1 MGLVTLLEDGDPL
14 FKYYSSKGYTSGG
27 DTPGM
32 KSIPY
37 PEGQKPLITF
47 DINNNGKSD
56 VKNIGFLS
64 DLGDI
69 GGDSS
74 EDFLARGGL
83 QAPLRAGIDISRLER
98 YLLDT
103 KKPSGLLFIAKQN
116 LLSRIAVKTETSRGA
131 AYLFGAANEG
141 VYTPLSTLA
150 QAGVGFLGTHLNKQ
164 GLDPTGLINI
174 LSINKYED
182 IIKKQII
189 GNDPIKLT
197 NEKGDLT
204 TDNRLLALTS
214 LISRGE
220 EKKRFNGQLGYT
232 LNKGNN
238 IIEYGGG
245 PNSILGLGKTKITFA
260 DNRINIED
268 YQRDSIKN
276 PYNTY
281 SSLDLLNQPLNSNF
295 QTQEDFRKTLNPQS
309 SPIILSTSPNYVTQN
324 IEQRLGL
331 GNPGARG
338 NRLNYAEGKKDIQGR
353 KLGAGENSDKLTL
366 RSIYKS
372 EETKINDGS
381 DLCKFRIAIIDPESP
396 KDKFFL
402 HFRAFINKFG
412 DGYKASWKG
421 QKYMGRAEEL
431 YKYGGFNRDISIDF
445 TVVAQSKEELI
456 PMHQKLNFLA
466 STLAPTYTKSGY
478 MAGNLSQITVGGY
491 LYEQPGFIEGLNFDI
506 PQEIPWEIGIG
517 VDGSVDNSVKQLPH
531 LINVSLKFQ
540 PIHRFRPAINKM
552 NFNDFGEIA
561 SYGQERYIALENGEG
576 NNYGMSTQAITRAAA
591 EQKAQEEEALQA
603 YYNSMYDPLLDQSIN
618 PDSITEIYSYQE
630 GKNIRYTSDMDGGLR
645 RMNTPGDTIFY

>member
-74 EDFLARGGL
+74 EDFLVRGGV
-83 QAPLRAGIDISRLER
+83 QAPLRAGIDVSRLER
-98 YLLDT
+98 YLLNP

-116 LLSRIAVKTETSRGA
+116 LLSRIAVKTEASRGA
-131 AYLFGAANEG
+131 GYLFGVANEG

-164 GLDPTGLINI
+164 GLDPTGLIDALN
-174 LSINKYED
+174 INKYED

-189 GNDPIKLT
+189 GGFSIKLT
-197 NEKGDLT
+197 DDDGNLKT
-204 TDNRLLALTS
+204 SNRLLALTS
-214 LISRGE
+214 LISRGK

-232 LNKGNN
+232 LNKGNS

-245 PNSILGLGKTKITFA
+245 PNSILGVGKTKITFA
-260 DNRINIED
+260 DNRININNNA
-268 YQRDSIKN
+268 SKN
-276 PYNTY
+276 DKFTFGLSSKNVYKTY
-281 SSLDLLNQPLNSNF
+281 SSLNLLDQPLNFNSK
-295 QTQEDFRKTLNPQS
+295 TQEDFRATLKPSS
-309 SPIILSTSPNYVTQN
+309 SPIILSTSPSYINQN

-331 GNPGARG
+331 GDPGARG
-338 NRLNYAEGKKDIQGR
+338 NRLNYTEGKKSAVQDR
-353 KLGAGENSDKLTL
+353 KLGAGENSDILTL

-372 EETKINDGS
+372 KETKIDDGS
-381 DLCKFRIAIIDPESP
+381 DLCKFRIAIIDPTSP
-396 KDKFFL
+396 NDKFFL
-402 HFRAFINKFG
+402 HFRAFINKFSE
-412 DGYKASWKG
+412 GYKASWKG
-421 QKYMGRAEEL
+421 QKYMGRAEEF
-431 YKYGGFNRDISIDF
+431 YKYNGFNRDISIDF

-466 STLAPTYTKSGY
+466 SSLAPTYTKSGY
-478 MAGNLSQITVGGY
+478 MAGNLSQMTVGGY
-491 LYEQPGFIEGLNFDI
+491 LYEQPGFIENLSFDI
-506 PQEIPWEIGIG
+506 PQEIPWEIGIDTEG
-517 VDGSVDNSVKQLPH
+517 GTDNTVKQLPH

-540 PIHRFRPAINKM
+540 PIHKFRSSINNI
-552 NFNDFGEIA
+552 NFDDETGEIL

-576 NNYGMSTQAITRAAA
+576 NSYGKTTQNIQV
-591 EQKAQEEEALQA
+591 EQKAQEEEALEQA
-603 YYNSMYDPLLDQSIN
+603 AAQQIVQQTA
-618 PDSITEIYSYQE
+618 TEIALQSLGY
-630 GKNIRYTSDMDGGLR
+630 
-645 RMNTPGDTIFY
+645 

>member
-56 VKNIGFLS
+56 VKFPDFLS
-64 DLGDI
+64 NLGDI
-69 GGDSS
+69 GGDFGGDNS
-74 EDFLARGGL
+74 EDFLIRGGI
-83 QAPLRAGIDISRLER
+83 QSPLRAGIDVSRLER

-103 KKPSGLLFIAKQN
+103 KKPSGLLFTAKQN
-116 LLSRIAVKTETSRGA
+116 LLSRIAVKTEASRGA
-131 AYLFGAANEG
+131 AYLFGATNEG

-164 GLDPTGLINI
+164 GLDPTGLLGF
-174 LSINKYED
+174 LSIKKYED
-182 IIKKQII
+182 VIKQQTINNSSI
-189 GNDPIKLT
+189 ELTDEEGN
-197 NEKGDLT
+197 LT

-220 EKKRFNGQLGYT
+220 KKRRFNGQNGYT
-232 LNKGNN
+232 LNIRNS

-245 PNSILGLGKTKITFA
+245 PNSVLGVGKTKITFA
-260 DNRINIED
+260 DNRINIENFKN
-268 YQRDSIKN
+268 DSITKN
-276 PYNTY
+276 PYSTY
-281 SSLDLLNQPLNSNF
+281 SSLDLLNQPLNLNF
-295 QTQEDFRKTLNPQS
+295 KIQEDFRKTILLGNPKAA
-309 SPIILSTSPNYVTQN
+309 PIVLSTSPNYVNQN

-338 NRLNYAEGKKDIQGR
+338 NRLNYTQGKKDLQGR
-353 KLGAGENSDKLTL
+353 KLVAGENSDKLTL
-366 RSIYKS
+366 QPIYKS
-372 EETKINDGS
+372 EETQIDDGS
-381 DLCKFRIAIIDPESP
+381 DLCVFRIAIIDPESP

-478 MAGNLSQITVGGY
+478 MAGNLSQMTVGGY
-491 LYEQPGFIEGLNFDI
+491 LYEQPGFIESLSFDI
-506 PQEIPWEIGIG
+506 PQEIPWEIGIDTEG
-517 VDGSVDNSVKQLPH
+517 EIDNTVKQLPH

-540 PIHRFRPAINKM
+540 PIHKFRPAINSIDLD
-552 NFNDFGEIA
+552 DFGII

-576 NNYGMSTQAITRAAA
+576 NNYGRTTQDIQVEQQAAVQESLE
-591 EQKAQEEEALQA
+591 EQAAQEIVVSTALGLT
-603 YYNSMYDPLLDQSIN
+603 PLG
-618 PDSITEIYSYQE
+618 Y
-630 GKNIRYTSDMDGGLR
+630 
-645 RMNTPGDTIFY
+645 

>member
-56 VKNIGFLS
+56 VKFPDFLS
-64 DLGDI
+64 NLGDI
-69 GGDSS
+69 GGDFGGDNS
-74 EDFLARGGL
+74 EDFLIRGGI
-83 QAPLRAGIDISRLER
+83 QSPLRAGIDVSRLER

-103 KKPSGLLFIAKQN
+103 KKPSGLLFTAKQN
-116 LLSRIAVKTETSRGA
+116 LLSRIAVKTEASRGA
-131 AYLFGAANEG
+131 AYLFGATNEG

-164 GLDPTGLINI
+164 GLDPTGLLGF
-174 LSINKYED
+174 LSIKKYED
-182 IIKKQII
+182 VIKQQTINNSSI
-189 GNDPIKLT
+189 ELTDEEGN
-197 NEKGDLT
+197 LT

-220 EKKRFNGQLGYT
+220 KKRRFNGQNGYT
-232 LNKGNN
+232 LNIRNS

-245 PNSILGLGKTKITFA
+245 PNSVLGVGKTKITFA
-260 DNRINIED
+260 DNRINIENFKN
-268 YQRDSIKN
+268 DSITKN
-276 PYNTY
+276 PYSTY
-281 SSLDLLNQPLNSNF
+281 SSLDLLNQPLNLNF
-295 QTQEDFRKTLNPQS
+295 KIQEDFRKTILLGNPKAA
-309 SPIILSTSPNYVTQN
+309 PIVLSTSPNYVNQN

-338 NRLNYAEGKKDIQGR
+338 NRLNYTQGKKDLQGR
-353 KLGAGENSDKLTL
+353 KLVAGENSDKLTL
-366 RSIYKS
+366 QPIYKS
-372 EETKINDGS
+372 EETQIDDGS
-381 DLCKFRIAIIDPESP
+381 DLCVFRIAIIDSESP
-396 KDKFFL
+396 NDKFFL
-402 HFRAFINKFG
+402 HFRAFINNFG

-478 MAGNLSQITVGGY
+478 MAGNLSQMTVGGY
-491 LYEQPGFIEGLNFDI
+491 LYEQPGFIESLSFDI
-506 PQEIPWEIGIG
+506 PQEIPWEIGIDTEG
-517 VDGSVDNSVKQLPH
+517 EIDNTVKQLPH

-540 PIHRFRPAINKM
+540 PIHKFRPAINSIDLD
-552 NFNDFGEIA
+552 DFGII

-576 NNYGMSTQAITRAAA
+576 NNYGRTTQDIQVEQQAAVQESLE
-591 EQKAQEEEALQA
+591 EQAAQEIVVSTALGLT
-603 YYNSMYDPLLDQSIN
+603 PLG
-618 PDSITEIYSYQE
+618 Y
-630 GKNIRYTSDMDGGLR
+630 
-645 RMNTPGDTIFY
+645 

>member
-56 VKNIGFLS
+56 VKFPDFLS
-64 DLGDI
+64 NLGDI
-69 GGDSS
+69 GGDFGGDNS
-74 EDFLARGGL
+74 EDFLIRGGI
-83 QAPLRAGIDISRLER
+83 QSPLRAGIDVSRLER
-98 YLLDT
+98 YLLDP

-116 LLSRIAVKTETSRGA
+116 LLSRIAVKTEASRGA
-131 AYLFGAANEG
+131 AYLFGAVNEG

-150 QAGVGFLGTHLNKQ
+150 QAGVGFLGTHFNKQ
-164 GLDPTGLINI
+164 GIDPTGLLGF

-182 IIKKQII
+182 IIKEQTISNPTI
-189 GNDPIKLT
+189 ELT
-197 NEKGDLT
+197 DEKGDLKT
-204 TDNRLLALTS
+204 NNRLLALTS

-220 EKKRFNGQLGYT
+220 KKRRFNGQNGYT
-232 LNKGNN
+232 LNIRNS

-245 PNSILGLGKTKITFA
+245 PNSILGIGKTKIEFQ
-260 DNRINIED
+260 DNKINIENF
-268 YQRDSIKN
+268 QSNSTKN
-276 PYNTY
+276 SYKTY
-281 SSLDLLNQPLNSNF
+281 SSLNLLDQPLNSNF
-295 QTQEDFRKTLNPQS
+295 QTQEDFRKILDPKS
-309 SPIILSTSPNYVTQN
+309 SPIILSTSPSYRNKN

-331 GNPGARG
+331 GTPGARG
-338 NRLNYAEGKKDIQGR
+338 NRLNYTEGKKSA
-353 KLGAGENSDKLTL
+353 AGENSDKLTL
-366 RSIYKS
+366 QPIYKS
-372 EETKINDGS
+372 EETRIDDGS
-381 DLCKFRIAIIDPESP
+381 DLCKFRIAIIDPTSP
-396 KDKFFL
+396 NDKFFL
-402 HFRAFINKFG
+402 HFRAFINNFG

-478 MAGNLSQITVGGY
+478 MAGNLSQMTVGGY
-491 LYEQPGFIEGLNFDI
+491 LYEQPGFIESLSFDI
-506 PQEIPWEIGIG
+506 PQEIPWEIGIDTEG
-517 VDGSVDNSVKQLPH
+517 EIDNTVKQLPH

-540 PIHRFRPAINKM
+540 PIHKFRPAIN
-552 NFNDFGEIA
+552 NIDFDNNGEIA

-576 NNYGMSTQAITRAAA
+576 NSYGRTTEGIQDDQGSQENGELEQSETITN
-591 EQKAQEEEALQA
+591 EEF
-603 YYNSMYDPLLDQSIN
+603 
-618 PDSITEIYSYQE
+618 DSIIAGVNNRTY
-630 GKNIRYTSDMDGGLR
+630 
-645 RMNTPGDTIFY
+645 